1 MKQVITLEHPLYHRH
16 MDWYT
21 QRWESYNPDSWE
33 KKLVRLIG
41 IGLSVNAR
49 TFFRSSVRMARIETD
64 EVSGVLVPNLATYMH
79 LITADDLKK
88 PVGEQRDKR
97 RNCFMTKPNTQK
109 EWVQRHYRGGLDELE
124 RTLLDLDGVLII
136 CGDDRETNSRFS
148 YLVEQ
153 TLGYKPM

>member
-1 MKQVITLEHPLYHRH
+1 
-16 MDWYT
+16 
-21 QRWESYNPDSWE
+21 
-33 KKLVRLIG
+33 
-41 IGLSVNAR
+41 
-49 TFFRSSVRMARIETD
+49 
-64 EVSGVLVPNLATYMH
+64 
-79 LITADDLKK
+79 
-88 PVGEQRDKR
+88 
-97 RNCFMTKPNTQK
+97 MTKPNTQK